1 MMGRATTP
9 ARPPFPPFTR
19 EVRIKRCA
27 SLKMLG
33 IPAIR
38 QKWLL
43 PTRSIQNGGTV
54 RSSST
59 GEAKLLLSSLA
70 SGPKSSTTGSSR
82 KCGHSQQTALPCA
95 SLTSGTMIR
104 ISGIAPMAMKTGNS
118 GTMASWLHDLHPST
132 TFPFWNQS
140 ANITGRSGGVPM
152 TTQG

>member
-1 MMGRATTP
+1 MMGTATTL

-70 SGPKSSTTGSSR
+70 SGPRNWTTRSSTNCGRLPGTGSR
-82 KCGHSQQTALPCA
+82 YA
-95 SLTSGTMIR
+95 SLTSGTTTR
-104 ISGIAPMAMKTGNS
+104 ITGTAPTAMKTGNS
-118 GTMASWLHDLHPST
+118 VMMGSCLHGLHQST
-132 TFPFWNQS
+132 TFPFWDQS
-140 ANITGRSGGVPM
+140 VNITGCSGVVPM